1 MKLDILVIAA
11 HPDDAELSCSG
22 TILNHLALGHMVGVV
37 DLTRGELGTR
47 GTAITRKQEATD
59 AAKILG
65 ISVRE
70 NLELADGFFANDA
83 LHQKKV
89 IEAIRK
95 YQPEIV
101 LGNAIYDR
109 HPDHGRGASLIFEAC
124 FYSGLAK
131 IETLDENGN
140 PQPPWRPKSLY
151 HFIQTLSL
159 KPDFI
164 VDVSSTWEKKMESIA
179 AYKTQFYD
187 PSSKEPQTLIS
198 SPAFLQLIEARAIEF
213 GSAIGVKYGEGFTV
227 RKTLGIKSLFDIL

>member
-22 TILNHLALGHMVGVV
+22 TILIHVAQGNKVGIV

-47 GTAITRKQEATD
+47 GTAITRKQEAAD
-59 AAKILG
+59 AAMILG

-83 LHQKKV
+83 AHQKKV
-89 IEAIRK
+89 IQAIRK

-109 HPDHGRGASLIFEAC
+109 HPDHGRAASLIFESC

-131 IETLDENGN
+131 IETLDEKGN
-140 PQPPWRPKSLY
+140 IQKPWRPKALY

-164 VDVSSTWEKKMESIA
+164 VDVSASWEKKMESIA

-187 PSSKEPQTLIS
+187 PSSKEPETLIS
-198 SPAFLQLIEARAIEF
+198 SPAFLQLIEARAVEF
-213 GSAIGVKYGEGFTV
+213 GSAIGVKHGEGFTV
-227 RKTLGIKSLFDIL
+227 RKTLGVKNLFDIF